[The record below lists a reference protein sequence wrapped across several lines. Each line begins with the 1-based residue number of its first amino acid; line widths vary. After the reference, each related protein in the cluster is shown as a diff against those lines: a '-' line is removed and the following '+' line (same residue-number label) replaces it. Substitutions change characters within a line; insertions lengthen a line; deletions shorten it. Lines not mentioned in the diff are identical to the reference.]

1 MSLFSPDRR
10 VNPFST
16 SRRRFALAFASF
28 CVALLCTPPVVAE
41 TEFRVTA
48 LSRVSGVSISYLSQQ
63 DGNPRF
69 MIRNDSGHAITAY
82 DVLVVPTQVATGRKN
97 GRYVCKGQC
106 ADHPEIG
113 TIEAPAIVAGGTKEE
128 WYPADKCDHGAVILE
143 SAVFD
148 DGSYSGGERAA
159 ARLVA
164 TQLGSQA
171 EVDRI
176 LSAVSTIM
184 DENGSQTESRDT
196 EVDLTL
202 GGLPTDADGQ
212 EEAFSRWFPNIRD
225 CSHHFSQVMQKAS
238 SEVLGQ
244 IRGNLQSLAQ
254 SGPPSDGS
262 LSKWWDTT
270 KHVLQSYGCAG
281 CAEKMSMANPP
292 ARLRQVSIGCRA
304 PKAGKMASASLS
316 DDSDNGA
323 DGGDLQ
329 AEDDAPPDD
338 GREAEDQSAAN
349 DSDGSTP
356 PSQTTSDSQPARLS
370 NAISS
375 AASRDADE
383 QASEQTVLPP
393 QTRAQGRCL
402 PIAPTMGGIMPADSP
417 FQRASRPVSD
427 ETFYPRYFRYVERWD
442 RCLSD
447 GQWPEETMERYPDPY
462 PQEMNDDQRE
472 AVAVLAADWV
482 ETQREEMASGTLSGA
497 PVALAAVRATTWA
510 QAQDAMQRRQ
520 TLIERREERAK
531 LVDARLVSLRLALGT
546 KTFRA
551 FDDYA
556 HELFKAIPGQIV
568 RQQLPE
574 TAMLMR
580 YLHLIATMD
589 KYASNTD
596 ADGRAAAKARADEQA
611 DSGLNDTDEGILQQ
625 LADSIPKPTTPADVV
640 LRHRPAATGAT
651 PETDDPGAAATRVS
665 ADVPAGVPAGVPA
678 LRPDERNRIAAQVI
692 EQMQSSLSKAAFE
705 KVEARVH
712 TLYDSEGFDRVVP
725 KDGSEPK
732 PDPTPNQL
740 SDRTTR
746 DANSPR

>member
-1 MSLFSPDRR
+1 MSLFSPDRG

-16 SRRRFALAFASF
+16 WRLRSALALAFASL
-28 CVALLCTPPVVAE
+28 CVALLCTLPVVAE

-63 DGNPRF
+63 DGNSRF
-69 MIRNDSGHAITAY
+69 VIRNDSGRAITAY

-106 ADHPEIG
+106 SDHPEVG
-113 TIEAPAIVAGGTKEE
+113 TIEAPAIASGGTKEE

-148 DGSYSGGERAA
+148 DETYSGGERAA
-159 ARLVA
+159 AWLVA

-184 DENGSQTESRDT
+184 DENGSQTESRGT

-244 IRGNLQSLAQ
+244 IRRNLQSLTE

-304 PKAGKMASASLS
+304 PKSGKSSSGLSSASSSGGS
-316 DDSDNGA
+316 DDGSDS
-323 DGGDLQ
+323 GDLQ
-329 AEDDAPPDD
+329 AEDDAPLDD
-338 GREAEDQSAAN
+338 GTEVGDQSAAN
-349 DSDGSTP
+349 DSDSSVP
-356 PSQTTSDSQPARLS
+356 AQAAADSQPAQS
-370 NAISS
+370 NTAAAANSGSEEKSS
-375 AASRDADE
+375 E
-383 QASEQTVLPP
+383 QAALPLQVP
-393 QTRAQGRCL
+393 ARSRCL
-402 PIAPTMGGIMPADSP
+402 PMSPTMMGGIMPANDMA
-417 FQRASRPVSD
+417 QRGPRPVAD
-427 ETFYPRYFRYVERWD
+427 EMFYPRYFRYVERWD
-442 RCLSD
+442 RCLGD

-462 PQEMNDDQRE
+462 PQEMNDDQVE
-472 AVAVLAADWV
+472 AISVMAADWV
-482 ETQREEMASGTLSGA
+482 ETQREETVAGTLTGTPS
-497 PVALAAVRATTWA
+497 PLAAVRATTWA
-510 QAQDAMQRRQ
+510 QAQEAMQRRQ
-520 TLIERREERAK
+520 TMIERREERAK
-531 LVDARLVSLRLALGT
+531 LVDARIGSLKLALGT
-546 KTFRA
+546 KMFRA

-556 HELFKAIPGQIV
+556 HELFNAIPGQMV

-574 TAMLMR
+574 NAMLAR
-580 YLHLIATMD
+580 YLRLIATMD
-589 KYASNTD
+589 KYASD
-596 ADGRAAAKARADEQA
+596 KDDDGRAAAKARADEQA
-611 DSGLNDTDEGILQQ
+611 ACGLSDTDEQVLRDM
-625 LADSIPKPTTPADVV
+625 ADSLSTLRGPTVGLRARRVESSEIAATDAQEETPADQ
-640 LRHRPAATGAT
+640 PAA
-651 PETDDPGAAATRVS
+651 
-665 ADVPAGVPAGVPA
+665 VPA
-678 LRPDERNRIAAQVI
+678 LAPEERTRSFVSF
-692 EQMQSSLSKAAFE
+692 MDRVQSNISKPGFARL
-705 KVEARVH
+705 EARLHV
-712 TLYDSEGFDRVVP
+712 LYDSEGMNRVVA
-725 KDGSEPK
+725 KDDTPQNDSEQGLK
-732 PDPTPNQL
+732 SN
-740 SDRTTR
+740 RTTNEALPPQR
-746 DANSPR
+746 